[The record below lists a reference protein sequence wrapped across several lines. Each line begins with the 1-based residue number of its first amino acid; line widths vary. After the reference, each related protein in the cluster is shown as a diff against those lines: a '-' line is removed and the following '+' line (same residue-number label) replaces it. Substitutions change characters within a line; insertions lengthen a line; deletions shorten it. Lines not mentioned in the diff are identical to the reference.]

1 MIFIFCVPV
10 KSVIF
15 RSCIPKHVFVRRQY
29 MEEDP
34 SLGPRNQPA
43 AGGDLATL
51 DGKGQTC
58 CDIHSCGLVE
68 LGLNIGWAAVAR

>member
-1 MIFIFCVPV
+1 
-10 KSVIF
+10 
-15 RSCIPKHVFVRRQY
+15 